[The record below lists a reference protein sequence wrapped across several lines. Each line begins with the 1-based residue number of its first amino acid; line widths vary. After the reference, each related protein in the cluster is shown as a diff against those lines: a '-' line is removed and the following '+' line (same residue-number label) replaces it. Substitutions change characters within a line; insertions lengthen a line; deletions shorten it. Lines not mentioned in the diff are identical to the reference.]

1 MDTDDGEELHLMGK
15 NKVAKKPKTN
25 PMIQISQ
32 REWNRT
38 KERIKHFVMKRAF
51 CIVIAAFYDEA
62 DIHQKEYFKSRK
74 KMMEYIDCTVRR
86 VNQYKGYVDEREV
99 IKIDEIAQ
107 MVYERTGID
116 WRTFWT
122 ECSKKEREMTNEG

>member
-1 MDTDDGEELHLMGK
+1 M
-15 NKVAKKPKTN
+15 
-25 PMIQISQ
+25 
-32 REWNRT
+32 
-38 KERIKHFVMKRAF
+38 
-51 CIVIAAFYDEA
+51 IAAFYDEA

-86 VNQYKGYVDEREV
+86 VNLYKGYVDEREV

-116 WRTFWT
+116 WRTFWN
-122 ECSKKEREMTNEG
+122 ECSKREREMTNEG